1 MAVPRTEGMSMA
13 NAEWRAS
20 REDYEVCR
28 RLHARHGS
36 TYYLS
41 SRLFP
46 PRRRRQVD
54 AVYGFVRVPDEIVD
68 NAAGATKEECARKL
82 DAYRREL
89 LAGLEGQRPL
99 HPVLRAFCETARQI
113 AIPPEEPQIF
123 LDAMERDLV
132 QCTYATYDDLRG
144 YMRGSAVAVA
154 LMMFPILGIP
164 MREGFREGAA
174 SLAEAMQMTNFLR
187 DVGEDLDRGRVYL
200 PLEDLER
207 FGLTLDDLRAR
218 RLDERFVGLMR
229 FEIARTRE
237 LYAASD
243 PHIARLPSF
252 GRKPVRLARELY
264 SRILN
269 RIEDRGYDVFGGRA
283 RTGRLERAWTALRV
297 AVAG

>member
-1 MAVPRTEGMSMA
+1 MA
-13 NAEWRAS
+13 NRGWRAS
-20 REDYEVCR
+20 AEDYEACR
-28 RLHARHGS
+28 QLHAQHGS

-54 AVYGFVRVPDEIVD
+54 AVYGFVRVPDEWVD
-68 NAAGATKEECARKL
+68 NPEGRNLEESARKL
-82 DAYRREL
+82 AAYRREL
-89 LAGLEGQRPL
+89 IAGLDGERPL
-99 HPVLRAFCETARQI
+99 HPVLRAFCETAREI
-113 AIPPEEPQIF
+113 GIPREEPLVF
-123 LDAMERDLV
+123 LDAMERDLN
-132 QCTYATYDDLRG
+132 QTLYRTYEELRD

-154 LMMFPILGIP
+154 FMMFPILGIP

-187 DVGEDLDRGRVYL
+187 DVGEDLDRGRIYL

-207 FGLTLDDLRAR
+207 FDLTPDDLHR
-218 RLDERFVGLMR
+218 RDVTEAFVRLMR
-229 FEIARTRE
+229 FEIERTRG

-243 PHIARLPSF
+243 PQIGRLPAF

-264 SRILN
+264 SRILD

-283 RTGRLERAWTALRV
+283 RTGRMERAWTALRV
-297 AVAG
+297 AVLG

>member
-1 MAVPRTEGMSMA
+1 MA
-13 NAEWRAS
+13 NLSWKAS
-20 REDYEVCR
+20 AEDYELCR

-54 AVYGFVRVPDEIVD
+54 AVYGFVRVPDEWVD
-68 NAAGATKEECARKL
+68 NPDGFSPGEAARKL
-82 DAYRREL
+82 AAYRREL
-89 LAGLEGQRPL
+89 IAGLEGERPL
-99 HPVLRAFCETARQI
+99 HPVLRAFCETALEI
-113 AIPPEEPQIF
+113 GIPREEPLVF
-123 LDAMERDLV
+123 LDAMERDLT
-132 QCTYATYDDLRG
+132 QSTYPTYEELRD

-154 LMMFPILGIP
+154 FMMFPILGIP

-174 SLAEAMQMTNFLR
+174 ALAEAMQMTNFLR
-187 DVGEDLDRGRVYL
+187 DVGEDLDRGRIYL

-207 FGLTLDDLRAR
+207 FGLSPEDLRRQEVTDA
-218 RLDERFVGLMR
+218 FVRLMR
-229 FEIARTRE
+229 FEIERTRG

-243 PHIARLPSF
+243 PEIDRLPAF

-269 RIEDRGYDVFGGRA
+269 RIEDRGCDVFGGRA
-283 RTGRLERAWTALRV
+283 RTGRMERAWTALRV
-297 AVAG
+297 AVFG

>member
-1 MAVPRTEGMSMA
+1 MRMAQ
-13 NAEWRAS
+13 AEWRAS

-28 RLHARHGS
+28 RLHALHGS

-46 PRRRRQVD
+46 SKRRRQVD

-68 NAAGATKEECARKL
+68 NAGGASREECARKL
-82 DAYRREL
+82 AAYRREL
-89 LAGLEGQRPL
+89 LAGLQGQRPL
-99 HPVLRAFCETARQI
+99 HPVLRAFCETAREI
-113 AIPPEEPQIF
+113 GIPPEEPQIF
-123 LDAMERDLV
+123 LDAMERDLS
-132 QCTYATYDDLRG
+132 QSTYVSYEDLRS

-187 DVGEDLDRGRVYL
+187 DVGEDLDRGRIYL
-200 PLEDLER
+200 PLEDLGR
-207 FGLTLDDLRAR
+207 FGLTAEDLMAR
-218 RLDERFVGLMR
+218 RRDDRFVELMR

-243 PHIARLPSF
+243 PHIAQLPAF

-269 RIEDRGYDVFGGRA
+269 RIEDRGYDVFAGRA
-283 RTGRLERAWTALRV
+283 RTGRLERLWTALRV